1 MRAAAPPILLVV
13 TLLAACAA
21 QPPASLQ
28 SAAAV
33 GLGSASA
40 GLCSALAALPDT
52 AGAARTFTNFAH
64 AELHVLAAEE
74 RLDRSLQA
82 AILQAMQQ
90 VEADIEQG
98 GSAASLL
105 TDLTT
110 LKGWTDESLQALGEE
125 VPACAS

>member
-1 MRAAAPPILLVV
+1 M
-13 TLLAACAA
+13 LLAAALLSACAS
-21 QPPASLQ
+21 QPTVLP
-28 SAAAV
+28 SATAV

-40 GLCSALAALPDT
+40 GLCSALAALPD
-52 AGAARTFTNFAH
+52 ASAAARTFTNFAH
-64 AELHVLAAEE
+64 SELHVLAADE

-98 GSAASLL
+98 ENAASLF